1 MSIRERPYLEEVESY
16 LNAAYKDT
24 SILKYDDNLISL
36 FIFEENYL
44 NTFFFFNRAYQ
55 FKLEEVEGFR
65 YRAKDA
71 WRAVTRIA
79 VREARLKEIKQ
90 EIFNSQKLKVY
101 IPNVVVFL

>member
-44 NTFFFFNRAYQ
+44 NTFFFFLIELINLNW
-55 FKLEEVEGFR
+55 K
-65 YRAKDA
+65 K
-71 WRAVTRIA
+71 WRVSAI
-79 VREARLKEIKQ
+79 EPKMHGEQ
-90 EIFNSQKLKVY
+90 
-101 IPNVVVFL
+101 